1 MLKGS
6 RPARLPFP
14 APGERVTIPH
24 THPRSHHGAFIPDH
38 DRRGR
43 IGRRDRAHR
52 RAGPHHPGPPARG
65 RLRLPRR
72 RTPHHRHRRR
82 PLRIPKLG
90 SATTPSWHGENEQI
104 DEVDPTF
111 DEVSLLPSTMK
122 SIKTLTRYSNELA
135 RQSVVALDAAL
146 KERLVKDVADTMDA
160 QLFSAAGDGIEIPR
174 GLFAYADT
182 QELPVDGVLSLDDL
196 LDAQGLAMAANVDL
210 ARTRWVMTSREFI
223 ALRKV
228 KDLEERYLIEP
239 DVTAPGRYT
248 LFGVPVLVT
257 NRVPDDVTVP
267 ETPTGRAALVDFS
280 QIVVARDVAPSVKIL
295 DQTFGDYDQQAI
307 RVVYRLDAKPVN
319 PEAIIVLTGLTV
331 EDDGSI

>member
-1 MLKGS
+1 
-6 RPARLPFP
+6 
-14 APGERVTIPH
+14 
-24 THPRSHHGAFIPDH
+24 
-38 DRRGR
+38 
-43 IGRRDRAHR
+43 
-52 RAGPHHPGPPARG
+52 
-65 RLRLPRR
+65 
-72 RTPHHRHRRR
+72 
-82 PLRIPKLG
+82 
-90 SATTPSWHGENEQI
+90 
-104 DEVDPTF
+104 
-111 DEVSLLPSTMK
+111 MK